1 MDTALLA
8 LNLLVAATAV
18 VLLVL
23 ARRSSAA
30 RDASAEGGIDP
41 VQAGRAEAEA
51 TRDAVRQ
58 FESRLTEAVARGERA
73 TRETVSEQVMA
84 ARQEQG
90 QNSQLLRQELDT
102 KLGVQH
108 QQLHERLEAMRVLT
122 ERKLTETRDATQQA
136 LDKVR
141 EVTQQQLTQMREEN
155 QKKLDE
161 MRGVVDKQL
170 NETLQTRIG
179 EAFQQVSK
187 QLEVVHQQLGQV
199 QSLATGVTDLRKTLE
214 GVKSRGVFGE
224 VMLEGMLQEFLHP
237 SQYERNFKSKPRSPE
252 QVEFAVKLP
261 NRGENGEGD
270 PLWLPIDAKFPK
282 EGYERLVQHLD
293 AGRLAEAESERKQLL
308 NAVMSFA
315 RDIRD
320 KYISPPRTTSF
331 AILYL
336 PLESLFAEVVREPGF
351 IEKVQ
356 SECNVTLCS
365 PTTLAAYLNAL
376 QMGFRTLAVQK
387 QSAEIQ
393 KLLATVRKQF
403 QTFGEELQK
412 VERKLD
418 ESRNAIA
425 QTVKRTQVLDGKLKA
440 IDVAGEGG
448 EVEGEIEKEIGTVLG
463 VPGRIVG
470 E

>member
-1 MDTALLA
+1 MDTALLVIILLLA
-8 LNLLVAATAV
+8 GAAVALLVA
-18 VLLVL
+18 L
-23 ARRSSAA
+23 RR
-30 RDASAEGGIDP
+30 GGNDP
-41 VQAGRAEAEA
+41 AMQRERAAEAEA
-51 TRDAVRQ
+51 TREALRQ
-58 FESRLTEAVARGERA
+58 AEARLTEAVARTERG
-73 TRETVSEQVMA
+73 TRDTLVQQVAA
-84 ARQEQG
+84 AREEQS
-90 QNSQLLRQELDT
+90 NASHQLRTELDA
-102 KLGVQH
+102 KLAQQH
-108 QQLHERLEAMRVLT
+108 GQALERLELIRA
-122 ERKLTETRDATQQA
+122 A
-136 LDKVR
+136 
-141 EVTQQQLTQMREEN
+141 TQQQLTAIREDT

-425 QTVKRTQVLDGKLKA
+425 QTVKRTQVLDGKLKS

-448 EVEGEIEKEIGTVLG
+448 EDDVARL
-463 VPGRIVG
+463 PGSAEAPPVDAPFVG
-470 E
+470 

>member
-1 MDTALLA
+1 MDTALLVI
-8 LNLLVAATAV
+8 NLVLVAAAV

-23 ARRSSAA
+23 QRRAAGGSAGTPGA
-30 RDASAEGGIDP
+30 DP
-41 VQAGRAEAEA
+41 VQATRSEAEA

-58 FESRLTEAVARGERA
+58 FESRLTEAVARTERT
-73 TRETVSEQVMA
+73 TRETLVQQVTA
-84 ARQEQG
+84 ARDEQG
-90 QNSQLLRQELDT
+90 RSAQALRQELDT

-108 QQLHERLEAMRVLT
+108 QQLQERLDAMRVAT
-122 ERKLTETRDATQQA
+122 ERKLTEARDTTQQA

-141 EVTQQQLTQMREEN
+141 EITQQQLTQLRDEN

-179 EAFQQVSK
+179 QAFETVSK
-187 QLEVVHQQLGQV
+187 QLEQVHQQLGQV

-237 SQYERNFKSKPRSPE
+237 SQYERNFKSRPRSPE

-282 EGYERLVQHLD
+282 ESYERLVQHLD
-293 AGRLAEAESERKQLL
+293 AGRLEAAEAERKQLL
-308 NAVMSFA
+308 AAVLSFA

-351 IEKVQ
+351 IERVQ
-356 SECNVTLCS
+356 SECSVTLCS

-393 KLLATVRKQF
+393 KLLAVVRKQF

-412 VERKLD
+412 VEKKLD
-418 ESRNAIA
+418 ESRNAVA
-425 QTVKRTQVLDGKLKA
+425 QTVKRTQMLDGKLRA
-440 IDVAGEGG
+440 IDVEGG
-448 EVEGEIEKEIGTVLG
+448 SSDEPALVQELSGDEGQAVAVRRE
-463 VPGRIVG
+463 
-470 E
+470 